1 MPDKIAR
8 PAAEAL
14 RDAAKQLTAS
24 SRTPRLDAELL
35 MAHALERSREDMLLR
50 LHDLSVPDGF
60 AELLERRAA
69 GEPIAYILGTQDFW
83 DLTLDVTP
91 DVLIPRPD
99 SETLIEAARDVF
111 ADNPPRRIADLG
123 TGSGALLLA
132 ALRVFPQAEG
142 IGVDASAAAL
152 AVARGNAERHGLSPR
167 AAFALADWRQPG
179 WADALGGPLDL
190 ILCNPPY
197 VESGAALPAS
207 VRGFEPHSALF
218 AGPEGLDDYA
228 VLIPQ
233 FASML
238 APGGIAIVEIGHEQ
252 AEAVSALAATHRLGA
267 ALRRDLA
274 GKPRALVLVPEG

>member
-1 MPDKIAR
+1 MPPVTLPETLR
-8 PAAEAL
+8 AATM
-14 RDAAKQLTAS
+14 RLTAS
-24 SRTPRLDAELL
+24 SPTARLDAELL

-50 LHDLSVPDGF
+50 LPDLAVPEEF
-60 AELLERRAA
+60 AALLDRRAA
-69 GEPIAYILGTQDFW
+69 GEPIAYILGQQDFW

-99 SETLIEAARDVF
+99 SETLIEAACDGF
-111 ADNPPRRIADLG
+111 ATKPPRRIADLG

-132 ALRVFPQAEG
+132 ALRVFPQTSG

-152 AVARGNAERHGLSPR
+152 AVARGNAERNGLADR
-167 AAFALADWRQPG
+167 ASFALADWRQPG
-179 WADALGGPLDL
+179 WAEALDGPMDL

-218 AGPEGLDDYA
+218 AGPEGMDDYA

-233 FASML
+233 FPTLL
-238 APGGIAIVEIGHEQ
+238 APGGIAVLEIGHEQ
-252 AEAVSALAATHRLGA
+252 ADAVSTLAVAHGFKA
-267 ALRRDLA
+267 ELRRDLA
-274 GKPRALVLVPEG
+274 GKPRALVLAPRR